1 MIKKRK
7 KKVWKRDFAV
17 EVDQKVAKR
26 GVSYLTEPE
35 PRKRRER
42 GELKRGEEVADD
54 DSVAENQ
61 SQKYFCFLFLPL
73 HSLSLSF
80 LFFVLGMEPTNS
92 GCFVMVFLLRKVKGK
107 EKEEY

>member
-42 GELKRGEEVADD
+42 GELKLGEEVADD

-61 SQKYFCFLFLPL
+61 SQKQLFAFPVFT
-73 HSLSLSF
+73 LSLSSSSCS
-80 LFFVLGMEPTNS
+80 LF
-92 GCFVMVFLLRKVKGK
+92 
-107 EKEEY
+107 

>member
-42 GELKRGEEVADD
+42 GELKLGEEVADD

-73 HSLSLSF
+73 HSLSLS
-80 LFFVLGMEPTNS
+80 LLLVL
-92 GCFVMVFLLRKVKGK
+92 CFGNGTHKFWVFCYGVFASKSKR
-107 EKEEY
+107 